1 MDVDIIY
8 GFENVKIEATAR
20 TPYVNLDKDNGLIE
34 LKGKSIPENAVQF
47 YWHFNRWVS
56 EYINQ
61 PQKQTT
67 VNLAFTYL
75 NSASLVVVSGLLRQL
90 NGLIGIKSNIIINWL
105 YESGD
110 DEIKELGDFLCQ
122 DMHFKINLQEVE
134 RI

>member
-1 MDVDIIY
+1 M
-8 GFENVKIEATAR
+8 
-20 TPYVNLDKDNGLIE
+20 
-34 LKGKSIPENAVQF
+34 
-47 YWHFNRWVS
+47 
-56 EYINQ
+56 
-61 PQKQTT
+61 
-67 VNLAFTYL
+67 
-75 NSASLVVVSGLLRQL
+75 VVSGLLRQL